1 MKEQLLKTSGAD
13 VLSPRKRLRKTLLG
27 DGIPPPPPPLYV
39 RGLNQPS
46 LLFVSYVAN
55 GHDDGEHND
64 DNVIFMKK
72 ITQFDLFR
80 YELKANHNIETMQ

>member
-27 DGIPPPPPPLYV
+27 MASPPPPPPLYV

-80 YELKANHNIETMQ
+80 YELKANHNIETTQ